1 MERSA
6 QSSGELKTVTLLVK
20 GMSCKHCKMAVE
32 RAVAGVNGVTD
43 VEVNLEKGFLKVNY
57 DPEKAA
63 LTDIKQAVINAG
75 YEVAD
80 ER

>member
-6 QSSGELKTVTLLVK
+6 QSSGELKTVTLFVK
-20 GMSCKHCKMAVE
+20 GMSCSHCKMAVE
-32 RAVAGVNGVTD
+32 RAVVGVNGVTE
-43 VEVNLEKGFLKVNY
+43 VEVNLEKGLLKVIY
-57 DPEKAA
+57 DSEKAA
-63 LTDIKQAVINAG
+63 LADIKQAVINAG

>member
-6 QSSGELKTVTLLVK
+6 QSSGELKTVTLFVK
-20 GMSCKHCKMAVE
+20 GMSCRHCKMAVE
-32 RAVAGVNGVTD
+32 RAVVGVNGVTE
-43 VEVNLEKGFLKVNY
+43 VEVNLEKGLLKVIY
-57 DPEKAA
+57 DSEKAA
-63 LTDIKQAVINAG
+63 LADIKQAVINAG